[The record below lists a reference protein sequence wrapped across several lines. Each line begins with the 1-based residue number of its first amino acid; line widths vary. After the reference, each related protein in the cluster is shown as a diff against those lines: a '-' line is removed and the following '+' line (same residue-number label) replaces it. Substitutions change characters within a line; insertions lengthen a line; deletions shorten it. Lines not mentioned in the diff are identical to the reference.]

1 MLHDVVR
8 ALRAAPSISGV
19 AVLSRDAAAAREA
32 SRLGAAFL
40 QEPPGIGD
48 LNAAVRLA
56 QEARADADALLVVPG
71 DLPLISAADIIA
83 LTDAL
88 ALARA
93 PSVVIAPSRD
103 GGTNGLLLRPPG
115 VMAPAYG
122 PGSAARHQAA
132 ARAAGAV
139 VAVVETARWALDI
152 DTPEDLT
159 RARALPGGEALET
172 VRYLRSTVAPPGRG
186 EGADSLSVSGGPP

>member
-8 ALRAAPSISGV
+8 ALRAAPGISGV
-19 AVLSRDAAAAREA
+19 TVLSRDAAAAREA

-56 QEARADADALLVVPG
+56 QEARADADGLLVVPG

-83 LTDAL
+83 LTD

-172 VRYLRSTVAPPGRG
+172 VRYLRSTAAPPGRG

>member
-8 ALRAAPSISGV
+8 ALRAAPDISGV
-19 AVLSRDAAAAREA
+19 TVLSRDAAAAREA
-32 SRLGAAFL
+32 ARLGAAFL
-40 QEPPGIGD
+40 QEPPGNGD

-56 QEARADADALLVVPG
+56 QQARADADALLVVPG

-83 LTDAL
+83 LTGAL
-88 ALARA
+88 TRA

-122 PGSAARHQAA
+122 PDSAARHQAA
-132 ARAAGAV
+132 ARAAGAA

-152 DTPEDLT
+152 DTPEDLA

-172 VRYLRSTVAPPGRG
+172 VRYLRSTAGPPGTG
-186 EGADSLSVSGGPP
+186 EGADPLGVSGGPP